1 MFACFC
7 VCTRTRRVSPCT
19 NCSGPSSTRLR
30 RVLWTPEWRKPST
43 PSTTRACWAT
53 MSSTRS
59 WWDAFAQKLPSR
71 TNPGLKKI
79 KSPHGFEIA
88 QQTQSAVTVVTAQNP
103 HRRLP
108 AFVRHP
114 FSLLVFSAQEE
125 KEAAHSHVSGAHAW
139 LQTARAGTRSPSLH
153 QRVVWICVSVLEANV
168 NAAISF

>member
-59 WWDAFAQKLPSR
+59 WWDAQKLPSR
-71 TNPGLKKI
+71 ANPVLQKKI
-79 KSPHGFEIA
+79 PTRLWDRSTDTECGYRGNCPKSPQA
-88 QQTQSAVTVVTAQNP
+88 TVCA
-103 HRRLP
+103 
-108 AFVRHP
+108 AFFFIVGVLSSRK
-114 FSLLVFSAQEE
+114 
-125 KEAAHSHVSGAHAW
+125 KEAAHSHVSSAHAW
-139 LQTARAGTRSPSLH
+139 LQTARAGTRSPSPH

>member
-1 MFACFC
+1 MHKDSAGEPLYKLFRAIKHQIEKGPVDARVKKAKYTLNDTGLLGDDVEYSVLVRC
-7 VCTRTRRVSPCT
+7 VRTKIT
-19 NCSGPSSTRLR
+19 LAH
-30 RVLWTPEWRKPST
+30 KPR
-43 PSTTRACWAT
+43 P
-53 MSSTRS
+53 
-59 WWDAFAQKLPSR
+59 QK
-71 TNPGLKKI
+71 KK